1 MLECECCAR
10 QCLSGRQTSAKTAPG
25 ERNGFFD
32 SKVLSRQH
40 AEVWEEAE
48 KVHLFCSRFIS
59 TLISVRSDIHQSR
72 QKLQRYIH
80 QQRVPQRRGCRV
92 RPLRAQDRR
101 YRGASLFPS
110 SCLPSPPIRLL
121 PRNSALISWVKT
133 TRRSSTTRS
142 PHASSALSRSKMR
155 RPQPA
160 QNNISPVRPWSVSPL
175 GLLPQPPPPMP
186 HSTLLLHKALP
197 VSLSAEASCNS
208 KASALS
214 TACAVTCAP
223 PARAASPSTISL
235 PAFKTSSRSPER
247 LERILTPSRAW

>member
-48 KVHLFCSRFIS
+48 KVRLFCSRFIS
-59 TLISVRSDIHQSR
+59 TLISVRSDIHQRR

-80 QQRVPQRRGCRV
+80 QQRAPQRRGCRV

-110 SCLPSPPIRLL
+110 SCLPSSPICLL
-121 PRNSALISWVKT
+121 PRNSALISWAKT
-133 TRRSSTTRS
+133 TRQSSTTRS
-142 PHASSALSRSKMR
+142 PHVSSASSQSKIR
-155 RPQPA
+155 RLQPA
-160 QNNISPVRPWSVSPL
+160 QNNISPVRPWLVSPL
-175 GLLPQPPPPMP
+175 GLLPQPPPMP
-186 HSTLLLHKALP
+186 HSTLLLRKALP

-214 TACAVTCAP
+214 TAWAVICAP
-223 PARAASPSTISL
+223 PARAASPSTISS
-235 PAFKTSSRSPER
+235 PVSKASSRSPER
-247 LERILTPSRAW
+247 LERILTPSRA